1 MTIIN
6 IKDNILHINNF
17 AVIIDM
23 MENAKPVLTMY
34 TPAEMGLV
42 LSSRVRSLRLNKGW
56 TRETMAERAGV
67 TAASLKRFENTG
79 LASLGHLLRL
89 AHALARLDEF
99 EQLLRPPPAQS
110 LSELEQNVTRV
121 VRKRGRR

>member
-1 MTIIN
+1 
-6 IKDNILHINNF
+6 
-17 AVIIDM
+17 M